1 MNIEQSLG
9 RKPTSTLLA
18 AGGGY
23 AALVIV
29 LAYLTCSSIADI
41 FERRAALAASNEI
54 LAQLEERRPQ
64 SPNAAGTADG
74 PPSGSPFLE
83 GPTVTVAG
91 AALLQRVT
99 GAVNRV
105 GGNVLSSQVEFQGAQ
120 SKAGFVGVT
129 VTCDV
134 QQPALQQLLY
144 DIEAGM
150 PYLFV
155 DQFTA
160 QVSESSTETQGRMHV
175 VLTVSGQWQGE
186 R

>member
-1 MNIEQSLG
+1 M
-9 RKPTSTLLA
+9 
-18 AGGGY
+18 
-23 AALVIV
+23 
-29 LAYLTCSSIADI
+29 
-41 FERRAALAASNEI
+41 
-54 LAQLEERRPQ
+54 
-64 SPNAAGTADG
+64 
-74 PPSGSPFLE
+74 
-83 GPTVTVAG
+83 
-91 AALLQRVT
+91 
-99 GAVNRV
+99 
-105 GGNVLSSQVEFQGAQ
+105 
-120 SKAGFVGVT
+120 T

>member
-1 MNIEQSLG
+1 M
-9 RKPTSTLLA
+9 
-18 AGGGY
+18 
-23 AALVIV
+23 
-29 LAYLTCSSIADI
+29 
-41 FERRAALAASNEI
+41 
-54 LAQLEERRPQ
+54 
-64 SPNAAGTADG
+64 
-74 PPSGSPFLE
+74 
-83 GPTVTVAG
+83 
-91 AALLQRVT
+91 LQRVT

-160 QVSESSTETQGRMHV
+160 QVSESST
-175 VLTVSGQWQGE
+175 
-186 R
+186 